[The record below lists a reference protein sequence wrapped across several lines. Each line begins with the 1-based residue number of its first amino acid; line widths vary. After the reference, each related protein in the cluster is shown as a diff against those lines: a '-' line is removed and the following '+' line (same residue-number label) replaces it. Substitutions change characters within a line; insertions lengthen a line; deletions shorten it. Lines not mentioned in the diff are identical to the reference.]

1 MNSWDIDIL
10 LWINGHHAAWL
21 DGVMWYVSQPW
32 FWIPLYL
39 YMAYRLIRAGRWG
52 ELLAL
57 VLVVV
62 LTDQICNWMKEYV
75 CRPRPTH
82 CADLEGMLHLVRGY
96 VGGTY
101 GFPSAHAANTLAVA
115 GLYGVLNYNS
125 QCPMVNSQWSIVNSI
140 LLLYVLVNSYS
151 RVYLGVHY
159 PSDILVGLL
168 LGAATAALLGTSFK
182 LVHKWYM
189 VHD

>member
-1 MNSWDIDIL
+1 MNSWDVDIL
-10 LWINGHHAAWL
+10 LWINGHHAEWL
-21 DGVMWYVSQPW
+21 DVVMWYVSQPW

-39 YMAYRLIRAGRWG
+39 YMAYRLIRAKRWG

-62 LTDQICNWMKEYV
+62 LTDQTCNGLKEYV

-115 GLYGVLNYNS
+115 GLYSAFTRNS
-125 QCPMVNSQWSIVNSI
+125 QCSI
-140 LLLYVLVNSYS
+140 LLFYVLVNSYS

-168 LGAATAALLGTSFK
+168 LGAAIAALLGIAFK